1 MRKRWCLFAFPLL
14 ICPSAHAEDL
24 SAESLSSLSSV
35 GSSTFE
41 VIGDASSLSSLPEM
55 SSQSLDGAAG
65 NTPGKLDAKKWVL
78 GTNGKRIRYTSVN
91 ERGEKVPVTGALY
104 DLSLIHI

>member
-1 MRKRWCLFAFPLL
+1 MRKRWCLFAVPLL

-41 VIGDASSLSSLPEM
+41 VIGDASSLSSIPEL
-55 SSQSLDGAAG
+55 SSHALGGAAG
-65 NTPGKLDAKKWVL
+65 DTAGELDAKKRVP

-91 ERGEKVPVTGALY
+91 SRGGVYVKLPGGLHY
-104 DLSLIHI
+104 RGRWK

>member
-1 MRKRWCLFAFPLL
+1 M
-14 ICPSAHAEDL
+14 

-35 GSSTFE
+35 GSSTMD
-41 VIGDASSLSSLPEM
+41 VVRDASSLSSIPEL

-65 NTPGKLDAKKWVL
+65 NTPGKLDAKKRVL
-78 GTNGKRIRYTSVN
+78 GSNGKRIRYTSIN

>member
-1 MRKRWCLFAFPLL
+1 M
-14 ICPSAHAEDL
+14 

-55 SSQSLDGAAG
+55 SSQALDGAAG
-65 NTPGKLDAKKWVL
+65 DSPGKLDAKKRVL
-78 GTNGKRIRYTSVN
+78 GSNGKRIRYTCL
-91 ERGEKVPVTGALY
+91 LY
-104 DLSLIHI
+104 TSDAARAI

>member
-1 MRKRWCLFAFPLL
+1 
-14 ICPSAHAEDL
+14 
-24 SAESLSSLSSV
+24 
-35 GSSTFE
+35 
-41 VIGDASSLSSLPEM
+41 M

-104 DLSLIHI
+104 DRPFAKGLIVLAPGTRGLGDQCAPSAASSMLSSLGPGGTVNINYEAPMVQISAPLAPRS